1 MLEASDDGLGAQH
14 GRAGFC
20 CENRVLRLD
29 SGSEAAFDVF
39 CPGPT
44 SATTEALTPRNPLP
58 QRRWVAS
65 VQGSGDEEARA
76 GGHTTYL
83 VTTTKSRWMQVSM

>member
-29 SGSEAAFDVF
+29 SGSEAAYDVF

-44 SATTEALTPRNPLP
+44 SVTTEALTLEILSHKGGGWH
-58 QRRWVAS
+58 QYKGVATRRHVP
-65 VQGSGDEEARA
+65 E
-76 GGHTTYL
+76 
-83 VTTTKSRWMQVSM
+83 VTRPIS